1 MFTILRTAAMAGLIG
16 LASLAAMPAEADG
29 VHVRFGDRHDHV
41 RFGIF
46 LGDGERMRGREFRH
60 TEHRCTPERAL
71 DKAERIGIRR
81 ARIDYIR
88 HRSIGIVGRSRGDWI
103 RVTFARGPNCPV
115 LSIG

>member
-1 MFTILRTAAMAGLIG
+1 MFTTLRTAAMAGLIG

-29 VHVRFGDRHDHV
+29 LFFRHGEHHDKARFD
-41 RFGIF
+41 IF
-46 LGDGERMRGREFRH
+46 LGDGEREREFRH
-60 TEHRCTPERAL
+60 MERSCTPELAL

-81 ARIDYIR
+81 ARIDYVR

-115 LSIG
+115 LRIG